1 MGCEGFG
8 VGVRGVRMVRMGDGV
23 ENRHKRHGY
32 ERSSISHLN
41 NVHLEYANTAYN
53 THYKHTF
60 KALGTIQCGDK
71 RAAGHDEKAHVH
83 ARARSILMD
92 VMQICTYRECF
103 CVTPY

>member
-60 KALGTIQCGDK
+60 KALGTFSVETKGPRGMMK
-71 RAAGHDEKAHVH
+71 KLMSMHAHV
-83 ARARSILMD
+83 AS
-92 VMQICTYRECF
+92 
-103 CVTPY
+103 